1 MPSNKLLLILIICLF
16 TCASRAAD
24 DPFVGKWKVN
34 PAKSK
39 LTDELKIEAA
49 GANRFK
55 ITFGPGESDT
65 IVADGSDQP
74 GLDGTTLS
82 ITINAPNSWTV
93 VRKKEARILLSAEWT
108 LSDDGR
114 TLTDVFKGYHRDGST
129 LSVHFVYQRK
139 SGTSGFSGTWVTE
152 SEQVESVIELKIL
165 PEKGDGLSIYD
176 SESQVTRTVKF
187 DGKDY
192 PSVDSNGARGLTA
205 SSRRLNKRSL
215 EITHKLEGRITDT
228 QLIEISPDFKTLTLS
243 VFLAGETRPRNLLVF
258 DRE

>member
-1 MPSNKLLLILIICLF
+1 MPNRLLLLLIICLL
-16 TCASRAAD
+16 TYTSRAAD

-39 LTDELKIEAA
+39 LTDELKIESA

-74 GLDGTTLS
+74 GLGGTTLS
-82 ITINAPNSWTV
+82 ITIKGPNSWTV
-93 VRKKEARILLSAEWT
+93 VRKKEARILLSADWK
-108 LSDDGR
+108 LSADGQ
-114 TLTDVFKGYHRDGST
+114 TLTDVYKGYQPDGSI

-139 SGTSGFSGTWVTE
+139 TGTSSFSGTWVTE

-165 PEKGDGLSIYD
+165 QEKGDGLSIYD
-176 SESQVTRTVKF
+176 SASQLTRTIKF

-192 PSVDSNGARGLTA
+192 PSIDSNGTQGLTA
-205 SSRRLNKRSL
+205 SSRRLNKHSL
-215 EITHKLEGRITDT
+215 EITHKIEGRITDT
-228 QLIEISPDFKTLTLS
+228 QRIELSPDFKTLTLS
-243 VFLAGETRPRNLLVF
+243 VFLAGETKPKNLLVF